1 MPLVGASSTGSFSS
15 SFSSY
20 FSPRVRSPFVPL
32 RPRARRLPNELL
44 TELATFAHYDFLE
57 LSRAANSRLR
67 GLFRPILQRKD
78 AKLCELFF
86 DDVRSLSLWF
96 KNWAVRSDAL
106 RKFVNLRATVDSKWC
121 EEAMQTKPDLWA
133 VNRARVTSRGL
144 NADLRELRILTDEL
158 IATTHKGRLMQ
169 SAAAVSAPRDWLR
182 VFGLGPSSSV
192 RFHSQRSL
200 LIAKSLALPKTVVD
214 RWLNKDLPSLK
225 ALVRGLVQ
233 LLRDDFKDEST
244 TCQSQYTGCITVL
257 KTCDSRLKVLIA
269 SLN

>member
-1 MPLVGASSTGSFSS
+1 MPLIGASSTGSFSS

-67 GLFRPILQRKD
+67 GLYRPILQRKD
-78 AKLCELFF
+78 AKLCALFF

-144 NADLRELRILTDEL
+144 IADLRELRKLTDEL
-158 IATTHKGRLMQ
+158 IATTHKVGIQAQMNSLENSIRFSFSDLCRGSSDAKCRRRFRAARLAPRVRPRLLFLRPFPFSEVTSHRQ
-169 SAAAVSAPRDWLR
+169 IVGGAQNGGGPVAEQRLAESEGFGARSTPAVSTFSKRA
-182 VFGLGPSSSV
+182 
-192 RFHSQRSL
+192 
-200 LIAKSLALPKTVVD
+200 T
-214 RWLNKDLPSLK
+214 
-225 ALVRGLVQ
+225 LV
-233 LLRDDFKDEST
+233 
-244 TCQSQYTGCITVL
+244 
-257 KTCDSRLKVLIA
+257 
-269 SLN
+269 

>member
-158 IATTHKGRLMQ
+158 IATTHKCRRRFRAARL
-169 SAAAVSAPRDWLR
+169 APR
-182 VFGLGPSSSV
+182 V
-192 RFHSQRSL
+192 RPRPLFVRPFPFSAVTSHRQ
-200 LIAKSLALPKTVVD
+200 IIGTAQNGGD

>member
-20 FSPRVRSPFVPL
+20 FSPRVRPPFVPL

-44 TELATFAHYDFLE
+44 TELASFAHYDFLE

-78 AKLCELFF
+78 AKLCALFF

-133 VNRARVTSRGL
+133 PRKSNSILRFPIS
-144 NADLRELRILTDEL
+144 AD
-158 IATTHKGRLMQ
+158 GRLMQ

-182 VFGLGPSSSV
+182 VFGLGSSSSV

-200 LIAKSLALPKTVVD
+200 LIAKSLAVPKTVVD

-233 LLRDDFKDEST
+233 LLRDDFKDESI
-244 TCQSQYTGCITVL
+244 TCQSQYTSCINVL

-269 SLN
+269 SLK